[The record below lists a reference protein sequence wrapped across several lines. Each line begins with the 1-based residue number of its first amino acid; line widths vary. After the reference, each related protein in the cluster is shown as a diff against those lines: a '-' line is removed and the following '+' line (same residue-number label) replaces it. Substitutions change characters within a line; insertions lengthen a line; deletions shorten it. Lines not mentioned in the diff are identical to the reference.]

1 MLETIDLDQ
10 DYGRA
15 PQQSRSRQP
24 LTRIIEAAEALFAE
38 RGYDG
43 TTVNQIVSKARCS
56 VGGFYARFK
65 DKESLFLYIHDRQ
78 CDLLIQRINFLGDLA
93 RAENASLETVVRQS
107 VRALFL
113 FAGQRRELTRMF
125 IQRSGVD
132 TEFHARY
139 ARTWGSVR
147 DRLRPIMLA
156 RKNEIQTATDPMRAI
171 DFTLQLMHSLWAN
184 DVLHHTM
191 KDITGQETGEALI
204 DDLTNSCLAWL
215 GLQRSLPQKNKV

>member
-15 PQQSRSRQP
+15 PQQSRSRQT
-24 LTRIIEAAEALFAE
+24 LTRIVEAAEALFAE

-78 CDLLIQRINFLGDLA
+78 CDLLIQRINFLGDLV

>member
-1 MLETIDLDQ
+1 MLQTIYLDQ
-10 DYGRA
+10 DYGRT
-15 PQQSRSRQP
+15 PQQNRSRQT
-24 LTRIIEAAEALFAE
+24 LTRIVQAAEALFAE

-43 TTVNQIVSKARCS
+43 TTVNQIVNKARCS

-65 DKESLFLYIHDRQ
+65 DKESLFLHIHDRQ
-78 CDLLIQRINFLGDLA
+78 CDLLIKRVNFLGDLV

-107 VRALFL
+107 VRTLFL

-132 TEFHARY
+132 GEFHARY
-139 ARTWGSVR
+139 ARTWGRVR

-156 RKNEIQTATDPMRAI
+156 RKNEIQTGTDPIRAI

-184 DVLHHTM
+184 DVLHHKM

-204 DDLTNSCLAWL
+204 NDLTNTCLAWL
-215 GLQRSLPQKNKV
+215 GL